1 MIASHGVWLVTRLW
15 GLHVIS
21 QCRSTAGL
29 LSEIPTGLFLDVFF
43 Q

>member
-1 MIASHGVWLVTRLW
+1 MLSCHGIWVATRLR

-21 QCRSTAGL
+21 QCRSTEGL

>member
-1 MIASHGVWLVTRLW
+1 MLASHGERLVTRLR

-21 QCRSTAGL
+21 QCRSTEGL